1 MSAFLRQYATAWTV
15 TIPIIKRAVV
25 DFAVSADWTPAA
37 GDVKV
42 SIDGGA
48 AVNIGTLPTAVT
60 MGNTAYWK
68 FVGTTGEATG
78 KIIIVTVGDS
88 ATKAVED
95 QAFVIET
102 YGHASALHALN
113 LNSATV
119 TVGAMSADVVTASA
133 LAADAVAEVGT
144 YMQAEHGTAQAGAS
158 GTITLA
164 AGASATNSYYSGRGA
179 IVFIRSGTG
188 AGQDRPI
195 SAYVGSTKVASVTP
209 NWTTAPDN
217 TSVYDITFV

>member
-1 MSAFLRQYATAWTV
+1 MSAFLKPYATAWTV
-15 TIPIIKRAVV
+15 VVPIIKRGVV
-25 DFAVSADWTPAA
+25 DFALGADWTPAA

-48 AVNIGTLPTAVT
+48 AANIGTLPTAVA

-68 FVGTTGEATG
+68 FVGTTGESTG
-78 KIIIVTVGDS
+78 KIVIVTVGDA

-102 YGHASALHALN
+102 YGNASALHAFN
-113 LNSATV
+113 LNAATV
-119 TVGAMSADVVTASA
+119 TVGSISTDVVTAAS
-133 LAADAVAEVGT
+133 LNADAVSEIAT
-144 YMQAEHGTAQAGAS
+144 FLQPEHGTAQAGAA

-195 SAYVGSTKVASVTP
+195 TAYVGSTKVASVTP
-209 NWTTAPDN
+209 NWTAAPDN